1 MFLSGTTVTST
12 PTTTPQTESDPT
24 MQKTVNTL
32 DWAAKVKKEPTEPDT
47 VASYSPALPK
57 HSSST
62 KMDCTASSEPTE
74 PVIGTFS
81 VPAPAAVSST
91 IPPTSPSTLSTVVA
105 ASPPKRNNT
114 DISSA
119 TTSFSLTS
127 PTLPYPLLA
136 SDSATD
142 EEDITTRGESTRFS
156 LMSPPLSQ
164 GSQGSNPDCDT
175 AKESSQ
181 QPQQPSLHPFDP
193 ISPTSTK
200 KTLNWVNALPSHF
213 DSASSGHPRKRR
225 RRTNREELEILED
238 AFAKNLL
245 PDAATRQELGERLG
259 MNVRAVQIWFQNRR
273 QTLRKKSIS
282 SSVHDAGSEDDAS
295 RSEGE
300 PCDLIQRRYSG
311 DSGMSMSPVL
321 SPRRRQ
327 GHVSKL
333 GSRSCSDLNSSPQQQ
348 SRTRPLLRAETCSSL
363 PVVTPTPSSTLTNP
377 STSANESTLQ
387 DNVTD
392 ESINV
397 EAAVKVEEVE
407 LIPKSTLSTT
417 RSVQDIVDAK
427 TADLHLGILLE
438 EAKRRSK
445 QGAAP
450 VMAMWPKTDSKA
462 ILNTTLTGT
471 LPSGTAS
478 FPPSARSL
486 SMPSARSSY
495 YGGSSQL
502 QSRPGSRHARKHR
515 SMPEPSSSSP
525 RYPCSPYPRTMSLME
540 QVINR
545 QQQQHLYRPTP
556 TNFKQSTLSSTGKH
570 YSGDSISHK
579 AARSSVITSSGM
591 SAAQLARRLQYVPA
605 MRARRLSIG
614 KYLFDSD
621 TDGESPQVKATMPAH
636 RLMQQQQQSELT
648 YQAQKRQV
656 ATAGTLNHNQSADI
670 DGDETD
676 EEDFVALNERV
687 KKRLNS
693 TATSFSHMDFKR
705 QPQQQSYQHPQ
716 DWSATHRTP
725 IKCLKNSLSTLS
737 LVAFNP
743 TREYGLGLDQ
753 SHGSPMSHFHPGLE
767 RNHAWDGPK
776 SEPQQSMG
784 GNPSTASGTLSP
796 NPANTGDLNM
806 DELECASVLAGL
818 GWCR

>member
-1 MFLSGTTVTST
+1 
-12 PTTTPQTESDPT
+12 
-24 MQKTVNTL
+24 
-32 DWAAKVKKEPTEPDT
+32 
-47 VASYSPALPK
+47 
-57 HSSST
+57 
-62 KMDCTASSEPTE
+62 MDCAASSEPTE
-74 PVIGTFS
+74 PVLGTFS
-81 VPAPAAVSST
+81 VPASAAASST
-91 IPPTSPSTLSTVVA
+91 ILATSPSTLSAVVTA
-105 ASPPKRNNT
+105 LPPKRDDTN
-114 DISSA
+114 IPSA
-119 TTSFSLTS
+119 ITSLSLTS
-127 PTLPYPLLA
+127 PTLSYPPLA

-142 EEDITTRGESTRFS
+142 EEDITTHGESTRFS

-164 GSQGSNPDCDT
+164 GSQGSNADCDT
-175 AKESSQ
+175 VKESNQQSQ
-181 QPQQPSLHPFDP
+181 PPSLHPFDP

-282 SSVHDAGSEDDAS
+282 SSVHDAGSEDDVS

-300 PCDLIQRRYSG
+300 PCELTHRRYSG
-311 DSGMSMSPVL
+311 DSGISISPAL

-333 GSRSCSDLNSSPQQQ
+333 GSRSCSDLNSSSQQQ
-348 SRTRPLLRAETCSSL
+348 LRLRPLLRAETL
-363 PVVTPTPSSTLTNP
+363 PVVTSTPSSTLTTA
-377 STSANESTLQ
+377 STPANESTFQ
-387 DNVTD
+387 DDVAK
-392 ESINV
+392 EPVNV
-397 EAAVKVEEVE
+397 EAAVKVEEIE
-407 LIPKSTLSTT
+407 PSPKSILTTT
-417 RSVQDIVDAK
+417 RSGQDTVDAK
-427 TADLHLGILLE
+427 TADLHLGMLLE

-478 FPPSARSL
+478 FPSSARSL
-486 SMPSARSSY
+486 SMPSARSPY
-495 YGGSSQL
+495 HGGSSQL
-502 QSRPGSRHARKHR
+502 HSRLSSRHARKHR
-515 SMPEPSSSSP
+515 SMPEPSSSSS
-525 RYPCSPYPRTMSLME
+525 RYSCSPYPRTMSLME

-545 QQQQHLYRPTP
+545 QQQQNLHRPTP

-579 AARSSVITSSGM
+579 AARSSVITSSGL
-591 SAAQLARRLQYVPA
+591 SAAQLARRLQYVVSTNFKRVQSGAAVHERHHRGAICGQPA

-621 TDGESPQVKATMPAH
+621 TDEEPPRVKATMPAH
-636 RLMQQQQQSELT
+636 RSVQQQQSELT
-648 YQAQKRQV
+648 YQAQKRQT
-656 ATAGTLNHNQSADI
+656 ATTGTLNRNQPVDI

-693 TATSFSHMDFKR
+693 TVTSFSHMDFKR
-705 QPQQQSYQHPQ
+705 QPQQQSCQHPQ
-716 DWSATHRTP
+716 DWSAAHRTP

-737 LVAFNP
+737 LVAPTP
-743 TREYGLGLDQ
+743 TRGYGLGLDQ
-753 SHGSPMSHFHPGLE
+753 SHSSPMSHFHSSLE
-767 RNHAWDGPK
+767 RNHAWNGPK
-776 SEPQQSMG
+776 SESQSIG
-784 GNPSTASGTLSP
+784 GSSPTASGTLPP
-796 NPANTGDLNM
+796 NPTNTGDLNM